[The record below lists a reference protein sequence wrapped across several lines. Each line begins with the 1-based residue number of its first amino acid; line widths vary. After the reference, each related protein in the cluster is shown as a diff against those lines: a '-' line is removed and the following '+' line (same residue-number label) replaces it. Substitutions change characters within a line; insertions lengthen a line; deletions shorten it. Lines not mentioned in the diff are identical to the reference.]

1 MIMKYFKKIFSVLFI
16 AVIIA
21 AAQPYIAAEEP
32 LPEIRTLSTVC
43 EADGTVSVRLWL
55 SKNTGLVSL
64 RFNVEYSD
72 KLTLLSVTDG
82 GILGEY
88 YHSDNLQS
96 PYTLYWANDTE
107 NENFTDN
114 GVLALLNF
122 ALADNVSVGD
132 VLTVTPIFESG
143 NDNALDKDSDALVL
157 NAFSGTVTVQNSI
170 DGINT
175 PFLYITDNNNI
186 YVSGITEN
194 VSDITIA
201 STYTANSAVYTVTEI
216 SDYAFA
222 GCSEIESI
230 VLPESITNIGEG
242 AFLGCKSLSVLD
254 IPDNVQY
261 IGDDAFYGCD
271 TLKLYCYPYSTSYV
285 TLNNSG
291 VDYQLYGDLYT
302 DNEINALDL
311 IEMKKKLLINT
322 KVDENAA
329 DINRD
334 GKINILDFIFIKKL
348 CIETI

>member
-186 YVSGITEN
+186 YVITAGKTSNSIIKYNLNGKKEKEL
-194 VSDITIA
+194 SDKYIVTSMTQTEKSIYFIN
-201 STYTANSAVYTVTEI
+201 STLA
-216 SDYAFA
+216 
-222 GCSEIESI
+222 
-230 VLPESITNIGEG
+230 
-242 AFLGCKSLSVLD
+242 
-254 IPDNVQY
+254 
-261 IGDDAFYGCD
+261 
-271 TLKLYCYPYSTSYV
+271 
-285 TLNNSG
+285 
-291 VDYQLYGDLYT
+291 
-302 DNEINALDL
+302 
-311 IEMKKKLLINT
+311 
-322 KVDENAA
+322 
-329 DINRD
+329 
-334 GKINILDFIFIKKL
+334 
-348 CIETI
+348 